1 MKEIFERFGHSLYWT
16 GCALAAVVFFAS
28 IKGGAGAIGLA
39 AAFLIW
45 LVGRTFRYIL
55 ADT

>member
-1 MKEIFERFGHSLYWT
+1 MKEIFERLGRVLYWA

-28 IKGGAGAIGLA
+28 IKGGNGGIGLA

-55 ADT
+55 ADA